1 MVIVHRGIK
10 MDKEFYKL
18 KTNLIKAL
26 ANPTRLMIV
35 DFLRGGEKCVCE
47 IIEHLEEEQSNISKS
62 LGILRSNGLIKD
74 RKEGLKVYY
83 RLNLCC
89 IDEFFCCL
97 DNILSE
103 NLKQQQELFNSSKK

>member
-1 MVIVHRGIK
+1 

-18 KTNLIKAL
+18 KTNVIKAL
-26 ANPTRLMIV
+26 ANPTRLMII
-35 DFLRGGEKCVCE
+35 DYLREGEKCVCE
-47 IIEHLEEEQSNISKS
+47 IVERLNEEQSNISKS
-62 LGILRSNGLIKD
+62 LGILKANGLIKD
-74 RKEGLKVYY
+74 RKEGLNVYY

-103 NLKQQQELFNSSKK
+103 NFNQQRELIEKSLGGN